1 MFIGH
6 SLGGL
11 VIKQVSV
18 IFTRIIHSLSCVQ
31 ALVVAVHGKQYNDI
45 RLSTAGIIFL
55 GTPHQ
60 GSGAAVY
67 GLWFARMKGLETRLL
82 KSLKRN
88 SDDLHHIA
96 RDFEAS
102 YTDTDIVCY
111 YEDKDASYGS
121 LRTKVY

>member
-11 VIKQVSV
+11 VIKQVGVVLVRLPPVLS
-18 IFTRIIHSLSCVQ
+18 SLQ
-31 ALVVAVHGKQYNDI
+31 ALVLADHGDTFKDI
-45 RLSTAGIIFL
+45 RLSTAGINFL

-67 GLWFARMKGLETRLL
+67 GVWLSQMAGHDKTLLE
-82 KSLKRN
+82 SLKQH
-88 SDDLHHIA
+88 SPALYEIG

-102 YTDTDIVCY
+102 YSNTDIVCF
-111 YEDKDASYGS
+111 YENEDVSYGP
-121 LRTKVY
+121 LRIQVC

>member
-18 IFTRIIHSLSCVQ
+18 TLARIIHILNALQ
-31 ALVVAVHGKQYNDI
+31 ALVVAVHGAHYSDI
-45 RLSTAGIIFL
+45 RLSTAGIVFL

-60 GSGAAVY
+60 GSEAAKY
-67 GLWFARMKGLETRLL
+67 ALWFARMQGLETRLL
-82 KSLKRN
+82 ESLKRN

-102 YTDTDIVCY
+102 YAEADIVCY
-111 YEDKDASYGS
+111 YEDTDASYGP
-121 LRTKVY
+121 LRTKVC